1 MNSVNYLHF
10 ILEFNYG
17 ISYFIGA
24 NTVNSTVNSRHIS
37 RKIVKIKIRIKAI
50 CQGGGQFFIKS
61 FCNIFKPKYTGEVQW
76 YAIIY

>member
-1 MNSVNYLHF
+1 MNYLHF

-24 NTVNSTVNSRHIS
+24 NTVNSRHIS

-50 CQGGGQFFIKS
+50 YQGGGQFFIKS
-61 FCNIFKPKYTGEVQW
+61 FCNIFKPKYIGEVQW